1 VEWVAEK
8 FNVDLSLVS
17 RLGGHSQPRTHR
29 GKEQFPGM
37 TITYALMVKLE
48 DICKATPHKAQ
59 IISKANVKSLIYK
72 DGAVVG
78 VNYEKGGSSFTAHG
92 PVVLATVSQVNNLKR
107 VVMLLTL
114 RKLLCLKSTDQNY
127 GIFLPQMGTIVPET
141 ESK

>member
-1 VEWVAEK
+1 MTYQSGSAVEWVADK

-48 DICKATPHKAQ
+48 DISKETPQRAQ

-72 DGAVVG
+72 DGTVVG
-78 VNYEKGGSSFTAHG
+78 VNYEKGGSSFVAHG
-92 PVVLATVSQVNNLKR
+92 PVVLATV
-107 VVMLLTL
+107 
-114 RKLLCLKSTDQNY
+114 
-127 GIFLPQMGTIVPET
+127 
-141 ESK
+141 

>member
-1 VEWVAEK
+1 MTKVLTYQSGAAVEWVAEK

-48 DICKATPHKAQ
+48 DVCKATPHKAQ

-72 DGAVVG
+72 DGVVVG
-78 VNYEKGGSSFTAHG
+78 VNYEKGGSPYTAHG
-92 PVVLATVSQVNNLKR
+92 PVVLATV
-107 VVMLLTL
+107 
-114 RKLLCLKSTDQNY
+114 
-127 GIFLPQMGTIVPET
+127 I
-141 ESK
+141 